1 MFLGRGKP
9 EELPPSILCSAQ
21 LQLRWNDSSVGMLST
36 QLIGRDAISIVAPE
50 GLHCLQREKFD
61 LNLAADNLGD
71 AGGVRRNTAAN
82 VLHLILNYP

>member
-50 GLHCLQREKFD
+50 
-61 LNLAADNLGD
+61 A
-71 AGGVRRNTAAN
+71 RNYFGATKDPG
-82 VLHLILNYP
+82 IKSIFFT